1 MCRNKCRFLTKFQT
15 NHVFNWLKYHKN
27 MSFSIHTNMFFC
39 VVMSP
44 HTSSPRQ
51 SGGPAALPRAEHHRS
66 HAQQSKRLHHASL
79 CSNKWELFAGNQ
91 LASDS
96 EDLTFFI
103 VLLLRN
109 CYEMNGFGVFETAA
123 ALSEW
128 QYHML
133 VWGDLCRVGRAVWSL
148 WLRTKDISCE
158 ICCLKTLNRFLGKND
173 MQIKTK
179 SKKKKSYKRNESH
192 SELWCAGLTKSLQAH
207 FSF

>member
-1 MCRNKCRFLTKFQT
+1 MTVGYTGNLKSCFYSLRGQT
-15 NHVFNWLKYHKN
+15 REKQRRCLPADGEK
-27 MSFSIHTNMFFC
+27 
-39 VVMSP
+39 P

-123 ALSEW
+123 ALSE
-128 QYHML
+128 
-133 VWGDLCRVGRAVWSL
+133 
-148 WLRTKDISCE
+148 
-158 ICCLKTLNRFLGKND
+158 
-173 MQIKTK
+173 
-179 SKKKKSYKRNESH
+179 
-192 SELWCAGLTKSLQAH
+192 
-207 FSF
+207 